1 MRLDETTTAM
11 VMRRLDEVCAA
22 TGVDEWGVAANTGWP
37 LAPDLPVAISLVGR
51 HSPAALA
58 TIGPDHMSQAF
69 FDDYA
74 RLFRE
79 LDIAAAAVVGVL
91 EAAGGRALQTGN
103 LMSGPHDDPDVEDW
117 GDPGVFS
124 HKIAGSQAG
133 LGWIGK
139 TACFVSAR
147 FGTGVR
153 MTSVFTDV
161 ELPLGTPIVEGRC
174 AGCVVCVEACPVGAG
189 RDIQWTAGLTRDVMY
204 DEKACERQTEDH
216 PEWDGTCGV
225 CQAVCPFTQR
235 AVRDVPWRP
244 G

>member
-1 MRLDETTTAM
+1 
-11 VMRRLDEVCAA
+11 
-22 TGVDEWGVAANTGWP
+22 
-37 LAPDLPVAISLVGR
+37 
-51 HSPAALA
+51 
-58 TIGPDHMSQAF
+58 
-69 FDDYA
+69 
-74 RLFRE
+74 
-79 LDIAAAAVVGVL
+79 
-91 EAAGGRALQTGN
+91 
-103 LMSGPHDDPDVEDW
+103 
-117 GDPGVFS
+117 
-124 HKIAGSQAG
+124 
-133 LGWIGK
+133 
-139 TACFVSAR
+139 
-147 FGTGVR
+147 

-189 RDIQWTAGLTRDVMY
+189 RDVQWTAGLTRDVMY

>member
-91 EAAGGRALQTGN
+91 EAAGGAPSR
-103 LMSGPHDDPDVEDW
+103 
-117 GDPGVFS
+117 
-124 HKIAGSQAG
+124 
-133 LGWIGK
+133 
-139 TACFVSAR
+139 R
-147 FGTGVR
+147 GT
-153 MTSVFTDV
+153 
-161 ELPLGTPIVEGRC
+161 
-174 AGCVVCVEACPVGAG
+174 
-189 RDIQWTAGLTRDVMY
+189 
-204 DEKACERQTEDH
+204 
-216 PEWDGTCGV
+216 
-225 CQAVCPFTQR
+225 
-235 AVRDVPWRP
+235 
-244 G
+244 